1 MLNQKLLLSLQWYWL
16 KLFLLA
22 VSVICNDLFL
32 QAAAHIHRYLNLDEQ
47 VLRDLAE
54 DSKEGE
60 SSTIIAALLLL
71 LLELF
76 KSSYQLWNKQQQYYF
91 P

>member
-1 MLNQKLLLSLQWYWL
+1 M
-16 KLFLLA
+16 
-22 VSVICNDLFL
+22 CNDLFL

-76 KSSYQLWNKQQQYYF
+76 KSSYQL
-91 P
+91 

>member
-1 MLNQKLLLSLQWYWL
+1 M
-16 KLFLLA
+16 
-22 VSVICNDLFL
+22 CNDLFL

-60 SSTIIAALLLL
+60 SSTIIAALLFL

-76 KSSYQLWNKQQQYYF
+76 KSSYQLWNKQQQYHF

>member
-22 VSVICNDLFL
+22 VSVTCNDLFL

-60 SSTIIAALLLL
+60 SSTIIAAFLSL

-76 KSSYQLWNKQQQYYF
+76 KSSYQVWNKQQQCYF

>member
-1 MLNQKLLLSLQWYWL
+1 M
-16 KLFLLA
+16 
-22 VSVICNDLFL
+22 CNDLFL

-60 SSTIIAALLLL
+60 SSTIIAAFLSL

-76 KSSYQLWNKQQQYYF
+76 KSSYQL
-91 P
+91 

>member
-1 MLNQKLLLSLQWYWL
+1 M
-16 KLFLLA
+16 
-22 VSVICNDLFL
+22 CNDLFL

-60 SSTIIAALLLL
+60 SSTIIAAFYCWNFLRVHINY
-71 LLELF
+71 EI
-76 KSSYQLWNKQQQYYF
+76 SSNSVISPKGDDRGSLNFCQVCLAV
-91 P
+91 